1 MVIREEETSEGDDK
15 SEDEDS
21 SEDEDQE
28 TPSKVKTLQW
38 TFLFSLS
45 SLSLIN
51 LHLFC

>member
-28 TPSKVKTLQW
+28 TPSKVKTLQ
-38 TFLFSLS
+38 
-45 SLSLIN
+45 
-51 LHLFC
+51 